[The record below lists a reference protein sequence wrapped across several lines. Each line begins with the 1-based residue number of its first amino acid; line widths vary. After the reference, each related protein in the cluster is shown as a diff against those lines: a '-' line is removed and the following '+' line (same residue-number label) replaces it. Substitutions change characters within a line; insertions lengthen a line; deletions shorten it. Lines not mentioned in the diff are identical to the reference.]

1 MNNEL
6 SYNDNYRSTV
16 AKNTRFYRIQRKLSQ
31 EELGRRIGKSLGWIN
46 KLENGNTVTKIDDAI
61 IESIAYT
68 LCIDKNWLLD
78 NETHE
83 TINKISIYNPIIRLH
98 LSEDIKDIADTV
110 EDLKLLTDMQLKILK
125 TALEFI

>member
-6 SYNDNYRSTV
+6 TYNDNYRSTV
-16 AKNTRFYRIQRKLSQ
+16 AKNTRFYRIQRNLSQ

-46 KLENGNTVTKIDDAI
+46 KLENGNKLTKIDDAI

-68 LCIDKNWLLD
+68 LCIDKAWLLD
-78 NETHE
+78 DKTHKVIE
-83 TINKISIYNPIIRLH
+83 NMSIYSPIVRLR
-98 LSEDIKDIADTV
+98 LSEEIKDIADTI